1 MLVTPQVHFPRS
13 APIALGGTTDAVLL
27 ASLRGVLSARV
38 TAGSVVLQLL
48 RWLDGVGGWE
58 IVRANGRPVAIR
70 PSIFSA
76 DGVSAGEFSAGSGY
90 YTALLTTAPPDGD
103 LANLA
108 AVDIADLGA
117 GASTTI
123 DAADVEYTPTD
134 PGNWDAPPTDG
145 QEAWDELA
153 SRVRN
158 LENTPGTAQQIY
170 TVAMGVTTL
179 QLLYRSG
186 SGTAAL
192 ADASDPAKMPAIGFV
207 ASKPSATTAVLADED
222 ELGGFVGL
230 TPGAVYY
237 ADPATPGGITAT
249 QPVTAGQVAQ
259 PIGEAK
265 SATVLTVR
273 ITGNPPVYL

>member
-1 MLVTPQVHFPRS
+1 MAIPYSFPTQGACASASGVT
-13 APIALGGTTDAVLL
+13 
-27 ASLRGVLSARV
+27 
-38 TAGSVVLQLL
+38 
-48 RWLDGVGGWE
+48 
-58 IVRANGRPVAIR
+58 
-70 PSIFSA
+70 
-76 DGVSAGEFSAGSGY
+76 
-90 YTALLTTAPPDGD
+90 
-103 LANLA
+103 
-108 AVDIADLGA
+108 
-117 GASTTI
+117 
-123 DAADVEYTPTD
+123 YTPTV
-134 PGNWDAPPTDG
+134 PGDWDGPPTEG
-145 QEAWDELA
+145 QAAWDELA
-153 SRVRN
+153 ARVRV
-158 LENTPGTAQQIY
+158 LENTPGTGQQTY

-192 ADASDPAKMPAIGFV
+192 ADASDPNKMPAIGFV

-249 QPVTAGQVAQ
+249 QPVTPGHVAQ
-259 PIGEAK
+259 PVGEAK

>member
-1 MLVTPQVHFPRS
+1 MRCFP
-13 APIALGGTTDAVLL
+13 
-27 ASLRGVLSARV
+27 
-38 TAGSVVLQLL
+38 
-48 RWLDGVGGWE
+48 
-58 IVRANGRPVAIR
+58 
-70 PSIFSA
+70 
-76 DGVSAGEFSAGSGY
+76 
-90 YTALLTTAPPDGD
+90 TAP
-103 LANLA
+103 ANA
-108 AVDIADLGA
+108 Q
-117 GASTTI
+117 ASNI
-123 DAADVEYTPTD
+123 IYTPTV
-134 PGNWDAPPTDG
+134 PGDWDGPPTEG

-153 SRVRN
+153 ARVRI
-158 LENTPGTAQQIY
+158 LESTPGAAQQVY
-170 TVAMGVTTL
+170 TVSAGVTVR

-259 PIGEAK
+259 EVGVAK
-265 SATVLTVR
+265 SATVLTIH
-273 ITGNPPVYL
+273 ITGNPPIYL